1 MQAAPPVFEESDTA
15 TRGIAEN
22 PEIPETGLPIG
33 PPACATDA
41 DVYKPVAA
49 LNPPTVEA
57 AISGGRS
64 SQALSWTE
72 SDNTGPEVEDY
83 DLRYR
88 ISGGSGDFTE
98 VEYEVDDSSATTTGL
113 DANTTYGVPVGAT
126 NDEVHR
132 LPAGFARAW
141 NGRAN
146 RAVAQGRTNSGRLL
160 GRTKRAMAFLL
171 NHSAHGPYS
180 LLAGEWTA

>member
-1 MQAAPPVFEESDTA
+1 MQAAPPVFEGGRTA
-15 TRGIAEN
+15 TGSIVEHAEV
-22 PEIPETGLPIG
+22 PETGLLIG

-41 DVYKPVAA
+41 DVYEPAAA
-49 LNPPTVEA
+49 LDPPTVEA
-57 AISGGRS
+57 ASGVRS
-64 SQALSWTE
+64 SQALSRTE
-72 SDNTGPEVEDY
+72 SDNTGPDVEDY

-98 VEYEVDDSSATTTGL
+98 AEYQGAETSATITGL
-113 DANTTYGVPVGAT
+113 DANTTYDVPVGGT

-132 LPAGFARAW
+132 LPAGFTRSW

-146 RAVAQGRTNSGRLL
+146 RTVAQGRTNSGRLL

-171 NHSAHGPYS
+171 NHSIHGPYS
-180 LLAGEWTA
+180 SLAREWTA